1 VTDFPDDNSTTEMPP
16 FDPVF
21 SPAVAA
27 SEIGCLGKYRVL
39 SRLGSGGMGAVYLGF
54 DPLLQRKVALK
65 VMLPRFAA
73 SASARERF
81 LREARAVAN
90 VRSDHVVTIH
100 DIGEEAGNPFFAMEF
115 LQGRSLDDW
124 LRSEGRPDIAQ
135 ALRVVREV
143 ATGLAAA
150 HAQGLVH
157 RDIKPGNLWLEDPTR
172 RVKILDFG
180 LAKVP
185 NPGTEADA
193 EITKVGQT
201 LGTPA
206 YMSPEQARGGA
217 IDHRTDLFSLGSV
230 LYQLLTGRLPFP
242 GATQFEILTRLA
254 VDDPTPVREL
264 NPAVHPRLAGFV
276 HRLLEKDPADRPAS
290 ATEVVTTLRAFDA
303 PFRPPDPPT
312 PPAVSTVP
320 VVTRRPAEKVAAPPR
335 GVAMPYSAQIS
346 RVNPACVLLLIDQ
359 SKSMA
364 KPFPGAGQSKA
375 EAVADAVNRLIQNL
389 VLRSAKADGVRDYFR
404 VGVIGYGKSIRAGLG
419 GTLPADVLVPI
430 SQVSDHPL
438 RVEARTKKI
447 PDGAGGV
454 IEQTVKFPVWFEPTA
469 DGNTPMC
476 AAFVDAALTIKVF
489 IEKFPNAFPPIV
501 LNLTDGEPS
510 DGNPQE
516 NARMIRTRSTS
527 DGNVLLFN
535 LLLSSEPLQP
545 RHFPENESY
554 FADTDNL
561 SKLLFRMS
569 SELPPPLWNAA
580 RAEGFDVQPNA
591 RGVVINAD
599 PTALVRFLDIGTR
612 VNPVAGR

>member
-1 VTDFPDDNSTTEMPP
+1 MPDSDPDNSTTEMPP
-16 FDPVF
+16 SDPVF
-21 SPAVAA
+21 SPAAAA
-27 SEIGCLGKYRVL
+27 SEVGCLGKYRVL
-39 SRLGSGGMGAVYLGF
+39 RRLGRGGMGAVYLGF
-54 DPLLQRKVALK
+54 DPLLHRQVALK

-73 SASARERF
+73 HAPSRERF
-81 LREARAVAN
+81 FREARAVAN

-100 DIGEEAGNPFFAMEF
+100 DIGEEAGNPFFAMEY
-115 LQGRSLDDW
+115 LRGQSLDDW
-124 LRSEGRPDIAQ
+124 LRTGGTPAVAEAVRVAREIA
-135 ALRVVREV
+135 A
-143 ATGLAAA
+143 GLAAA
-150 HAQGLVH
+150 HGRGLVH
-157 RDIKPGNLWLEDPTR
+157 RDIKPGNVWLEEPAR

-180 LAKVP
+180 LAKASAATTP
-185 NPGTEADA
+185 EA
-193 EITKVGQT
+193 EITRSGQA

-206 YMSPEQARGGA
+206 YMSPEQARGDPV
-217 IDHRTDLFSLGSV
+217 DHRTDLFSLGVV

-242 GATQFEILTRLA
+242 GATAFEVLTRLA
-254 VDDPTPVREL
+254 VHEPAPVREL
-264 NPAVHPRLAGFV
+264 NPAVPPRLAALV
-276 HRLLEKDPADRPAS
+276 HRLLAKDPAGRPAS
-290 ATEVVTTLRAFDA
+290 ADEVIRALAATDA
-303 PFRPPDPPT
+303 PPQPPGPPT
-312 PPAVSTVP
+312 PPAASTVP
-320 VVTRRPAEKVAAPPR
+320 DLRPRPADRMPAPSR
-335 GVAMPYSAQIS
+335 GVPMPYSAQIS

-359 SKSMA
+359 SKSMG
-364 KPFPGAGQSKA
+364 KPFPGTPGQSKA

-404 VGVIGYGKSIRAGLG
+404 VGVIGYGKGIRAGLG

-476 AAFVDAALTIKVF
+476 AALVDAALTIKVF
-489 IEKFPNAFPPIV
+489 IEQFPNAFPPIV

-516 NARMIRTRSTS
+516 NARGIRARSTS

-535 LLLSSEPLQP
+535 LLLSSAPLP
-545 RHFPENESY
+545 AKHFPENESG
-554 FADTDNL
+554 FTDNL

-569 SELPPPLWNAA
+569 SELPPPLFNAA
-580 RAEGFDVQPNA
+580 KAEGFDVQPGA